1 MNFKKLTTIA
11 TAITISL
18 SATISFSAY
27 KLYAEPNSS
36 SKVVTEIESNG
47 SNFIQIYQN
56 KDGSW
61 KKFADT
67 NTGQVGWI
75 NMQDIKKHKAD
86 KIRKRMLKNIDSN
99 ISYYQNQ
106 IKELKTLKTKV
117 SVYDLKQ
124 LKYIEHPTH
133 IFNRLN
139 YLY

>member
-18 SATISFSAY
+18 SATVGFSAY